1 MTSNVELY
9 KEIRRNSLVKTAAF
23 AIPSTTHE
31 LNYTTYGIPYNYDLS
46 GFDKEAFQLPKFT
59 RTVYKYFTAPRR
71 RRELAEKMK
80 IKATEAQEH
89 ANFMSKL
96 RQKVE
101 DNLYEGSLGLTSAG
115 DKYRRVAE
123 KMKKKEELY
132 RNQSNRLFKR
142 RRGLFG
148 LSW

>member
-9 KEIRRNSLVKTAAF
+9 KEIRRNSLVKTASLVM
-23 AIPSTTHE
+23 PSTTHE
-31 LNYTTYGIPYNYDLS
+31 LSYATYGIPYNYDLS

-59 RTVYKYFTAPRR
+59 RTVHKFFTAPRR
-71 RRELAEKMK
+71 RIELAEKMK
-80 IKATEAQEH
+80 KKAMEAQEN

-101 DNLYEGSLGLTSAG
+101 GNLYEGSLGLTSAG

-123 KMKKKEELY
+123 KMKKKEEFY

-142 RRGLFG
+142 HRGLLG

>member
-9 KEIRRNSLVKTAAF
+9 KEIRRNSLVKTASLAM
-23 AIPSTTHE
+23 PSTTHE
-31 LNYTTYGIPYNYDLS
+31 LSYATYGIPYNYDLS

-59 RTVYKYFTAPRR
+59 RTVHKFFTAPRR

-80 IKATEAQEH
+80 IKAMEAQEH

-96 RQKVE
+96 RQKIE
-101 DNLYEGSLGLTSAG
+101 DKIYKGSLGLTSAG
-115 DKYRRVAE
+115 DKYRNVAN
-123 KMKKKEELY
+123 KMRAEEDALY
-132 RNQSNRLFKR
+132 NKYKRLNER
-142 RRGLFG
+142 RRGLLG